1 MKMENVLTGIF
12 MSRKLQQTVD
22 ERDKKRT
29 VRSQK
34 YQTAKEKKKERRGGG
49 GGAEEEEDEEK
60 HHKNL
65 NSFCAKN
72 VYHEALIIYE

>member
-1 MKMENVLTGIF
+1 
-12 MSRKLQQTVD
+12 MSRKLQQTVN

-34 YQTAKEKKKERRGGG
+34 YQTAKEKQKERRGGG
-49 GGAEEEEDEEK
+49 GGDEEEEEEDEEK